1 MFFNYNKRLFYKQG
15 QTMKKQILALGIAL
29 LAITGCK
36 DIGENADVN
45 DALKGAPDWVID
57 GSKDNLSATGSAK
70 IKNGNIGFATTQ
82 ASASARAELAGQIA
96 TRIESKYRELTTSGE
111 DSVNQEAVRA
121 VRQSVDQ
128 VLTGT
133 KVTKKWVSKDGV
145 LWVLVQVE
153 KLDTKLLKDN
163 LLQLDGLNQEAAKA
177 LAQSVD
183 ELIDGPQAQE

>member
-1 MFFNYNKRLFYKQG
+1 
-15 QTMKKQILALGIAL
+15 MKKQILALGIAL